1 MHLKAIFAA
10 HSNGSSIHGDPVV
23 CARYTVALTAL
34 LFSASLSLAQES
46 VPASFTVK
54 AINAA
59 EKGVKDTKGWAADL
73 HAVLVENGFPPSK
86 ENVCATIAIID
97 QESGF
102 AANPAVPG
110 LGRLAENAISEKLR
124 AYPIIGLQAIDYL
137 ERTPSPDDSF
147 MQRIRTSRT
156 ERDLDLA
163 YRSLV
168 AHAADRASIGVALN
182 SGLLNRVIEDR
193 NEISTIGSM
202 QVSVEFALET
212 ERDKRWTHM
221 TLKDVYAVRDAL
233 YTRKGGMLY
242 GTRLLLGYETGYDKK
257 VYRFADYN
265 AGRYASRN
273 AAFQFVVSEL
283 SGADLSRDGDLLSYR
298 GSRAAKDASK
308 TESAIQAAVKQLKLT
323 LTGAEIRRDLLK
335 EKSKEF
341 DKTSLF
347 RLLRQGYEKRFGK
360 AAPFAMIPEIELS
373 SIKITR
379 KMTTRNFAESVDRR
393 YRRCMAVK

>member
-1 MHLKAIFAA
+1 VCRYAA
-10 HSNGSSIHGDPVV
+10 VTLIALALSVPE
-23 CARYTVALTAL
+23 AR
-34 LFSASLSLAQES
+34 AQES
-46 VPASFTVK
+46 VFPAFTAK
-54 AINAA
+54 AINLA
-59 EKGVKDTKGWAADL
+59 EKGVIDAKGWANDL
-73 HAVLVENGFPPSK
+73 HAALAENGFEQSK
-86 ENVCATIAIID
+86 ENICATIAIID

-102 AANPAVPG
+102 VANPAVPG
-110 LGRLAENAISEKLR
+110 LGRLAEKAIREKLR
-124 AYPIIGLQAIDYL
+124 NYPIIGLQVLDYL

-147 MQRIRTSRT
+147 MQRIRASRT

-163 YRSLV
+163 YRDIV
-168 AHAADRASIGVALN
+168 AHAAERASIKLALN
-182 SGLLNRVIEDR
+182 SGLLNDLIEER

-212 ERDKRWTHM
+212 ERGKRWTHM

-233 YTRKGGMLY
+233 YTRKGGMIY

-273 AAFQFVVSEL
+273 AAFQYVASEL
-283 SGADLSRDGDLLSYR
+283 SGIALSRDGDLLSHR
-298 GSRAAKDASK
+298 GSRATKDVSK
-308 TESAIQAAVKQLKLT
+308 SEGAVRKAVKSLKLNFT
-323 LTGAEIRRDLLK
+323 DADIRRDLSK
-335 EKSKEF
+335 EKSKDF
-341 DKTSLF
+341 DETSVF
-347 RLLRQGYEKRFGK
+347 RLLRQSYEAKTGK

>member
-1 MHLKAIFAA
+1 M
-10 HSNGSSIHGDPVV
+10 
-23 CARYTVALTAL
+23 
-34 LFSASLSLAQES
+34 
-46 VPASFTVK
+46 
-54 AINAA
+54 
-59 EKGVKDTKGWAADL
+59 KDTKGWAADL
-73 HAVLVENGFPPSK
+73 HAVLVENGFPLSK

-124 AYPIIGLQAIDYL
+124 AYPIIGLQVIDYL

-147 MQRIRTSRT
+147 MQRIRASRT

-163 YRSLV
+163 YRRLV

-182 SGLLNRVIEDR
+182 SGLLNSVIEDR

-257 VYRFADYN
+257 AYRFADYN

-298 GSRAAKDASK
+298 GSRAAKDVSK
-308 TESAIQAAVKQLKLT
+308 TEAAIQAAVKQLKLT

-341 DKTSLF
+341 DKTSMF
-347 RLLRQGYEKRFGK
+347 RLLRQAYEERFGK

-393 YRRCMAVK
+393 YRRCMAVN

>member
-1 MHLKAIFAA
+1 MPLMLIQLCRHPLVRTLRTIALFTLFTSATPAFAQDSA
-10 HSNGSSIHGDPVV
+10 AVSI
-23 CARYTVALTAL
+23 TA
-34 LFSASLSLAQES
+34 
-46 VPASFTVK
+46 K

-59 EKGVKDTKGWAADL
+59 ENGVKDPKGWAADL
-73 HAVLVENGFPPSK
+73 HAALAENGFPESK
-86 ENVCATIAIID
+86 ENICATIAIID

-102 AANPAVPG
+102 VANPAVPG
-110 LGRLAENAISEKLR
+110 LGRLAENAIREKLSG
-124 AYPIIGLQAIDYL
+124 YPIIGLQVIDYL
-137 ERTPSPDDSF
+137 ERTPSTGNSF
-147 MQRIRTSRT
+147 MQRIRSSRT

-163 YRSLV
+163 YRGMV
-168 AHAADRASIGVALN
+168 AHAGERASIGVALN
-182 SGLLNRVIEDR
+182 SGLLNSVIEER

-212 ERDKRWTHM
+212 ERGKRWTHM

-233 YTRKGGMLY
+233 YTRKGGMIY

-273 AAFQFVVSEL
+273 AAFQLVVSEL
-283 SGADLSRDGDLLSYR
+283 SGIALSRDGDLLSYR
-298 GSRAAKDASK
+298 GSRPTKDVSK
-308 TESAIQAAVKQLKLT
+308 SEGAVRKAVKSLKFNLT
-323 LTGAEIRRDLLK
+323 DADIRRDLLK
-335 EKSKEF
+335 EKSKDF
-341 DKTSLF
+341 DETSVF
-347 RLLRQGYEKRFGK
+347 RLLRQAYEAKTGK

-379 KMTTRNFAESVDRR
+379 KMTTRNFAESVGRR